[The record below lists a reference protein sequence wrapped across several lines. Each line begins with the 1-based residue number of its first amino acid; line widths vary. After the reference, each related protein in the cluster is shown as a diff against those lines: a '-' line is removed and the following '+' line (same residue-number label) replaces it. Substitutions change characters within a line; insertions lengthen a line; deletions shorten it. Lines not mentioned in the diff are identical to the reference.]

1 MAIRAPDGANNDK
14 SEGLSQ
20 NILCAKVEVIHD
32 GGVQRGTDIA
42 KALALGA
49 DGVNKNIM
57 HKRFLCLG
65 GCSHV
70 FQPLRNFFL
79 SRSVPRI
86 SCLQVGV
93 GKPYLYGLCAGGS
106 EGVIKVAPLFIMS
119 FLPQRED

>member
-1 MAIRAPDGANNDK
+1 MA
-14 SEGLSQ
+14 L
-20 NILCAKVEVIHD
+20 NIDLIKVEVIHD

-70 FQPLRNFFL
+70 FQPLRNFLFSFSTKNFL
-79 SRSVPRI
+79 SAGWGGQALSI
-86 SCLQVGV
+86 WA
-93 GKPYLYGLCAGGS
+93 LCWR
-106 EGVIKVAPLFIMS
+106 L
-119 FLPQRED
+119 

>member
-1 MAIRAPDGANNDK
+1 MA
-14 SEGLSQ
+14 L
-20 NILCAKVEVIHD
+20 NIDLIKVEVIHD

-70 FQPLRNFFL
+70 FQPLRNFFSL
-79 SRSVPRI
+79 VQYQEFLVCRLGWASLIYMGSVLEALR
-86 SCLQVGV
+86 G
-93 GKPYLYGLCAGGS
+93 
-106 EGVIKVAPLFIMS
+106 
-119 FLPQRED
+119 